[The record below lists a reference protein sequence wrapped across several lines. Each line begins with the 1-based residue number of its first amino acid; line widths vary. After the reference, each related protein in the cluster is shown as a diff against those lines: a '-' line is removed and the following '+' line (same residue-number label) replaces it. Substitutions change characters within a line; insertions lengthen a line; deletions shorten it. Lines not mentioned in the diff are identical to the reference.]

1 MNLSPDHIAAAH
13 RQRRII
19 YQDDVLCT
27 RAFRQGEITTERW
40 QKIVDFYM
48 SRLDAAPNQ
57 IDSVWHEWGEGN
69 NAVWPSKVLPETTF
83 AFPEWWAIGI
93 DPVRGLLDETR
104 ERGREVFFSYR
115 INGSDNDP
123 LFDQPHDF
131 KDPIPLKAEHPDW
144 LFKRWHAFW
153 DFTFDGVRDLKLAIL
168 KEVAEKYDYDGI
180 SIDFAR
186 IPMLFPEGQQW
197 THRNLLTDFIRKLR
211 TTLLEIGSRRASP
224 YLLAVRIPEDIPGCH
239 FDGMEVETW
248 IEESLVDIL
257 VVGTRTA
264 SVDIRGFRD
273 LTSGTDIRVYPSW
286 DDHHSSDGYRHPSLE
301 VWRGVCA
308 NWWRKKPDGIH
319 TFNLTSP
326 HPETHNALEIELAP
340 RHRGGPA
347 DELELEEAWEIQRHV
362 CNEIGTPESLE
373 GLNKVFYV
381 ERRGGGHGEDFT
393 PNPDNWYTPR
403 LAYFQTNMRAAL
415 PAQLLD
421 DGVADTLLAL
431 DVADTMSDLADSIDL
446 LELRIAFT
454 CRGKDDS
461 IEPGTLVDQLEV
473 EVRVNNL
480 LLEGA
485 RRVEEDP
492 TALNVHFQDWLAYDV
507 SPSWLAV
514 GENLIGIRLVR
525 RLDHEAPIRIEKVEL
540 HVRYSA

>member
-1 MNLSPDHIAAAH
+1 MNLTPEHIEAAS

-27 RAFRQGEITTERW
+27 RAFRKGEITIERW

-69 NAVWPSKVLPETTF
+69 TAVWPSEVLPETSF
-83 AFPEWWAIGI
+83 ACPEWWTLGI
-93 DPVRGLLDETR
+93 DPVGGLLEETKK
-104 ERGREVFFSYR
+104 RGRECFFSYR

-123 LFDQPHDF
+123 LFDPPHDF
-131 KDPIPLKAEHPDW
+131 KDPIPIKAEHPDW
-144 LFKRWHAFW
+144 LIRKWHPFW
-153 DFTFDGVRDLKLAIL
+153 DFTHDGVRDLKLAIL

-186 IPMLFPEGQQW
+186 IPVLFREGQQW
-197 THRNLLTDFIRKLR
+197 THRDLLTDFIRKLR
-211 TTLLEIGSRRASP
+211 TTLLEIESRRARP

-239 FDGMEVETW
+239 FDGMDVVAW
-248 IEESLVDIL
+248 IAESLVDIL

-264 SVDIRGFRD
+264 NVDIPGFRN
-273 LTSGTDIRVYPSW
+273 LTSGTEIRVYPSW
-286 DDHHSSDGYRHPSLE
+286 DDHHSSDGYRHPSLD

-308 NWWRKKPDGIH
+308 NWWRQNPDGMH

-326 HPETHNALEIELAP
+326 SPETHNALEIELAP
-340 RHRGGPA
+340 RHRGGPS
-347 DELELEEAWEIQRHV
+347 DELDLDEAWEIQRHV
-362 CNEIGTPESLE
+362 CNEVGSPESLE
-373 GLNKVFYV
+373 GLNKIFFV
-381 ERRGGGHGEDFT
+381 ERRGGGHGEDFS

-403 LAYFQTNMRAAL
+403 LAYFQTNMRAPL

-421 DGVADTLLAL
+421 NGLADTLLNL
-431 DVADTMSDLADSIDL
+431 EVADPVNDLADAIDL

-454 CRGKDDS
+454 CRGEEDS
-461 IEPGTLVDQLEV
+461 IGPNTLADQLEV

-480 LLEGA
+480 LLDGV
-485 RRVEEDP
+485 RSVEEEE
-492 TALNVHFQDWLAYDV
+492 TALNAHFQDWLAYDV
-507 SPSWLAV
+507 SPSWLAP

-525 RLDHEAPIRIEKVEL
+525 RPNHDGPIRVEKVEL
-540 HVRYSA
+540 HVRYGT